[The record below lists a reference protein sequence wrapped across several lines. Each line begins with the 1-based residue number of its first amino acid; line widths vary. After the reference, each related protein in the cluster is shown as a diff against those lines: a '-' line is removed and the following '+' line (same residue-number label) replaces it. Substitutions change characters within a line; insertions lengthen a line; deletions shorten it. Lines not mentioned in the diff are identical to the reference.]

1 MDKKKIGNFI
11 SALRKEKGMTQR
23 ELADKLYVSDRTV
36 SKWERGAG
44 LPDASLMIALSD
56 LLGITVNELL
66 TGEKS
71 PDRPSAETRAEVK
84 NAVSVFYRHVRTREK
99 LLRRRIIAVI
109 LLAAVVLGAAGLIL
123 RKAGE
128 DRILFP
134 PSVTCELLQRDT
146 DVEARLLVDRR
157 NSGVY
162 DYICAYDMDKYGNVA
177 LQEKNIWQSYTD
189 PVPGAVYQGL
199 KELCSGEITC
209 IDVLETGYLAC
220 CYGSPSS
227 LTILETDGDLRPVFE
242 YTLDTRDGAL
252 VRPIPFVLGD
262 TLYIISYDSDAQ
274 RICVISVDKKSG
286 QETRSSF
293 DYGELAQGSGSDGRT
308 GSFLF
313 DRTHLWVKDG
323 VLYFA
328 ETSYRGGTDA
338 VLAAYD
344 LEENKPVHVQ
354 ILENAQVVTV
364 RREPE
369 NGQALILIN
378 PMGYAPLALYTV
390 DDTTLEVL
398 NITFLALPNEYLTR
412 QDSMYGA
419 ETYYIFDEEG
429 DMDARHVAVLFGD
442 TISRERME
450 DDTASC
456 ILAVYDRASGDM
468 VWRGRLQLP
477 VDYEICGVSLAPAG
491 Q

>member
-1 MDKKKIGNFI
+1 M
-11 SALRKEKGMTQR
+11 
-23 ELADKLYVSDRTV
+23 
-36 SKWERGAG
+36 
-44 LPDASLMIALSD
+44 
-56 LLGITVNELL
+56 
-66 TGEKS
+66 
-71 PDRPSAETRAEVK
+71 
-84 NAVSVFYRHVRTREK
+84 
-99 LLRRRIIAVI
+99 
-109 LLAAVVLGAAGLIL
+109 
-123 RKAGE
+123 

-134 PSVTCELLQRDT
+134 PSVTCVLLQRDT
-146 DVEARLLVDRR
+146 DVESRLLVDRR

-162 DYICAYDMDKYGNVA
+162 DYICAYDMDRYGEVA
-177 LQEKNIWQSYTD
+177 LREKTIWQSYTD
-189 PVPGAVYQGL
+189 PVPSAVYQGL

-227 LTILETDGDLRPVFE
+227 LTILETDGDLRPVFA

-252 VRPIPFVLGD
+252 VRPIPFVQGD

-274 RICVISVDKKSG
+274 RICVISVDKESG

-313 DRTHLWVKDG
+313 DSTHLWVKDG

-398 NITFLALPNEYLTR
+398 NITSLALPNEYLTR

-429 DMDARHVAVLFGD
+429 DIDARHVAVLFGD